1 MRNATNPPD
10 AVHMSGEWSSSNVD
24 SFALC
29 VADKNR
35 LRIGLTALFFAY
47 YLMLLICAG
56 WFRSVL
62 VAPVFGVINAGVIF
76 ALSQYL
82 FGALVA
88 VYYARRMRVIDARV
102 AVAAKGPSIG
112 AVE

>member
-1 MRNATNPPD
+1 MRNATRPPD
-10 AVHMSGEWSSSNVD
+10 AIHMSGEWSSSNAD
-24 SFALC
+24 SFAIC

-35 LRIGLTALFFAY
+35 LRLGLTALFFAY
-47 YLMLLICAG
+47 YLVLLVCAG

-62 VAPVFGVINAGVIF
+62 VTPVFGVINAGIVF

-88 VYYARRMRVIDARV
+88 VYYARRMRVIDARI
-102 AVAAKGPSIG
+102 AVVAKGLSLG
-112 AVE
+112 AVK